1 MSFSVVCSRLFWSF
15 RFWCLIVEVE
25 DLETFPII
33 FHIPTC
39 AYLRI
44 IRLIQALHPQP
55 MTITELLEN
64 FPPEGEEDLIP
75 KIHQQLEDSGKTL
88 VILDD
93 EPTGTQTVF
102 DVPVLTSLDPVDV
115 EAAIDEEPPVLFI
128 LTNSR
133 ALTPEQTTV
142 LHRKL
147 GAVLK
152 KFADDLI
159 VVSRSDSTL
168 RGHFPLETNILR
180 EALALPNAPTLFI
193 PFCEA
198 GGRLTVNDIHYV
210 VEGDAATPAHLTPFA
225 RDKVFPFSHSY
236 LPDYIAEKAGGPVDV
251 QSISL
256 EQLRSGDITAELAAL
271 PDGCTCIVNATSRK
285 DLDVLSHALYQS
297 ERQFIFRSAA
307 SFVQSFAGITSRP
320 SLESWQMQ
328 DLDPNPNGGLIVV
341 GSHDSKTSNQ
351 LADLLENAP
360 DAVVMELD
368 VLALVSGETPELPLN
383 ETIASGKTVILHTS
397 RERIEVDDNLALSKT
412 VSNALVALVESVKAR
427 PSFIIANGGMTA
439 SEIATQA
446 LGIKNARVLGQ
457 ILPGVPVW
465 TMGNETRHPGLV
477 YVIFPGNVGGDD
489 ELTQAYLKLK

>member
-1 MSFSVVCSRLFWSF
+1 M
-15 RFWCLIVEVE
+15 EGE
-25 DLETFPII
+25 DFETFPII

-44 IRLIQALHPQP
+44 IRLIQVLHSQP

-64 FPPEGEEDLIP
+64 LPLEGEEDLIP

-93 EPTGTQTVF
+93 DPTGTQTVF

-115 EAAIDEEPPVLFI
+115 EAALDEEPPVLFI

-133 ALTPEQTTV
+133 ALTPEQTRV

-147 GAVLK
+147 GAVLR

-159 VVSRSDSTL
+159 MVSRSDSTL

-210 VEGDAATPAHLTPFA
+210 VEGDTATPAHLTPFA
-225 RDKVFPFSHSY
+225 MDKVFPFSHSY
-236 LPDYIAEKAGGPVDV
+236 LPDYITEKAGGPVDV

-256 EQLRSGDITAELAAL
+256 AQLRSGDITAELAAL

-285 DLDVLSHALYQS
+285 DLDVLSHALHQS

-320 SLESWQMQ
+320 PLESWQMQ
-328 DLDPNPNGGLIVV
+328 DLDPNPHGGLIVV
-341 GSHDSKTSNQ
+341 DSHDSKTSSQ
-351 LADLLENAP
+351 LADLLANAP

-368 VLALVSGETPELPLN
+368 VPALGSGETPEQPLN
-383 ETIASGKTVILHTS
+383 ETIVSGKTVILHTS
-397 RERIEVDDNLALSKT
+397 QERMDVEDNPALSKM
-412 VSNALVALVESVKAR
+412 VSNALVALVKSVEAR
-427 PSFIIANGGMTA
+427 PSFIIANGGMIA
-439 SEIATQA
+439 SEIATHA

-477 YVIFPGNVGGDD
+477 YVIFPGNVGGDT